1 MPWFIFLNQLI
12 SCQLI
17 ASEDQL
23 ISVSAK
29 YFVALRLSLNEFIR
43 NYVDLLQIFRSLWI
57 FAGFHGNLWEI
68 DVFVKRISVIP
79 FSTISSRSKMVDLK
93 ENLLD

>member
-57 FAGFHGNLWEI
+57 FAGFHGNLCEI

-79 FSTISSRSKMVDLK
+79 FSTISLRSTMVDLK
-93 ENLLD
+93 EN

>member
-29 YFVALRLSLNEFIR
+29 YFVALRLSSNEFIR
-43 NYVDLLQIFRSLWI
+43 NYVNLSQIFGSLWI
-57 FAGFHGNLWEI
+57 FVGVHGNLWET
-68 DVFVKRISVIP
+68 DVLVERISVIP
-79 FSTISSRSKMVDLK
+79 FSTISLRSKLAD
-93 ENLLD
+93 